1 MHLNGKHCIKL
12 LILEVQYLFFQG
24 YNVINILCKKCERCY
39 VIVRCWILMLLKSA
53 LNMDIAQNIRVKLQI
68 ICFG

>member
-1 MHLNGKHCIKL
+1 
-12 LILEVQYLFFQG
+12 
-24 YNVINILCKKCERCY
+24 VINVLCKKCERCY
-39 VIVRCWILMLLKSA
+39 VIVRRWILMLLKSD